1 MADRQ
6 RNGSSKISSSSSS
19 SGAGQPSRLQRRRP
33 ASLQISPASSSFW
46 SAAIP
51 LLSPLDTS
59 PTAVDRKFEMSANQ
73 QQSQSHNQQR
83 VGGGEA
89 EKASVF
95 KKWQHPAAPFCYE
108 AAKLKPSF
116 FVPV

>member
-19 SGAGQPSRLQRRRP
+19 SGTGQPSRLQRRRP

-59 PTAVDRKFEMSANQ
+59 PTAVDRKFE
-73 QQSQSHNQQR
+73 SQIQNQQR
-83 VGGGEA
+83 GGGGEA
-89 EKASVF
+89 EKAAVF